1 MFSRKPVIAALN
13 FYHPVRPHTL
23 GFFVYLQFFLYL
35 QRGVASM
42 TSAHCQWLSRL
53 PLCWAHVVELTISAL
68 SQSSYGLFVTEGRTL
83 LWLTSC
89 FCLTT
94 FTWNLF
100 PWIHQ
105 CIPVTAIVK
114 EAKLDAVIWT
124 LLQASWRMMCSIIKL
139 NLHIKN
145 LLLMLPQ
152 WNQSICNSA

>member
-1 MFSRKPVIAALN
+1 MKGPQEHKLLGWCSVANQSLRLLIFITQLDL
-13 FYHPVRPHTL
+13 TL
-23 GFFVYLQFFLYL
+23 LASLCKVKVWLPFCLYLQFFLYL
-35 QRGVASM
+35 QRGVAFM
-42 TSAHCQWLSRL
+42 TSAHSQWLSRL

-124 LLQASWRMMCSIIKL
+124 LSQES
-139 NLHIKN
+139 
-145 LLLMLPQ
+145 
-152 WNQSICNSA
+152 